1 MRKFWQRFRRNKFA
15 LIGLCILTVFILA
28 AVFAPLLAP
37 HDPNRANLRMR
48 NQPPSREYPF
58 GTDDMGRDILSRLL
72 YGGRISLSVGL
83 VSVGISLSIG
93 LVLGSLAGYFG
104 GFVD

>member
-15 LIGLCILTVFILA
+15 LIGLCILTAFILA

-48 NQPPSREYPF
+48 NQPPSRNIPLAPTIWA
-58 GTDDMGRDILSRLL
+58 GTSFQAALRR
-72 YGGRISLSVGL
+72 
-83 VSVGISLSIG
+83 
-93 LVLGSLAGYFG
+93 
-104 GFVD
+104 